1 MTIGSPPV
9 LGLRTAVPRL
19 GTPLPRGRD
28 ETHRPNSGTMGE
40 CGGSP
45 FNVGCCMSPGHCH
58 TKRER
63 RQEALEL
70 RKAGKTYTQIAQELG
85 CSNPSVAGRYVRTAL
100 QQSIREPTAE
110 VRELSRA
117 TEVL

>member
-1 MTIGSPPV
+1 VSLKRLGHRLDFMSFKTESWFVSLILFIHCMTIGSPPV

-45 FNVGCCMSPGHCH
+45 FNADFRG
-58 TKRER
+58 RENNQSSDNCR
-63 RQEALEL
+63 
-70 RKAGKTYTQIAQELG
+70 TQ
-85 CSNPSVAGRYVRTAL
+85 R
-100 QQSIREPTAE
+100 
-110 VRELSRA
+110 
-117 TEVL
+117 

>member
-1 MTIGSPPV
+1 M
-9 LGLRTAVPRL
+9 
-19 GTPLPRGRD
+19 
-28 ETHRPNSGTMGE
+28 
-40 CGGSP
+40 
-45 FNVGCCMSPGHCH
+45 VGCCMSPGHCH

-100 QQSIREPTAE
+100 QESIREPTAE
-110 VRELSRA
+110 VREL
-117 TEVL
+117 EVAHLDALWEQVWPRLKTGDIKAVDTALRIM